1 MTKTFCDRCKKEITN
16 DIIIYHFQ
24 TFEGNS
30 CEFTEIDVCDDCYNA
45 FESFMKMED
54 SMYHANDHHYKDI
67 LNNPGNNH
75 GIERT
80 TFSSR

>member
-16 DIIIYHFQ
+16 DIMIYHVHA
-24 TFEGNS
+24 FEDDG
-30 CEFTEIDVCDDCYNA
+30 CERVEADICDDCHKE

-54 SMYHANDHHYKDI
+54 SMYNTRNI
-67 LNNPGNNH
+67 PNNH

-80 TFSSR
+80 TIGSR